1 MSPLLAGAARRC
13 ITPQLGCHIMGL
25 FHDRLATD
33 IHDDLYARALVLQD
47 DTTSLA
53 IVICDLIAL
62 LKSDV
67 DDVRRYVADLT
78 GIPAAHTFVACTH
91 THYGP
96 ATVGAL
102 GTPLDDVYM
111 EHAAELI
118 AESVKLAQNRLVPA
132 EVGATRV
139 AVHGETFNRRWH
151 MRDGSVRMN
160 PGFQNPDLVRP
171 AGPTDPELTLLV
183 VRDLGRKPLALLS
196 SLATHYVGNAT
207 ENSISADYYGYFEK
221 ALQRMAGDEIVG
233 MLGYGCA
240 GNINTWDFSKPAP
253 ETPHSYY
260 QAERVG
266 NVVAAAAY
274 GGWQGLRDFQYSR
287 APVLG
292 AASEVIE
299 FVRSQPDAAAL
310 AHARAASA
318 GPMPAPDAAGYMD
331 WLYAREAVLVTE
343 EPAVSPAEVMALRV
357 GDLGIVGLPGEPFVE
372 YGLQIKARAPLPMI
386 MPFGLANDALGYFP
400 TDAALIEGGYETR
413 LARSAKAVPGIES
426 AMVAAGVDA
435 LQRLSS

>member
-1 MSPLLAGAARRC
+1 MSPLLAGAARCC
-13 ITPQLGCHIMGL
+13 ITPRLGCHMMGL
-25 FHDRLATD
+25 FQDRLATD
-33 IHDDLYARALVLQD
+33 IHDDLYRAPLVLQGD
-47 DTTSLA
+47 AASLA
-53 IVICDLIAL
+53 IIVCDLIAL
-62 LKSDV
+62 KQSDV
-67 DDVRRYVADLT
+67 DDVRRYVAGLT

-96 ATVGAL
+96 ATAGGL
-102 GTPLDDVYM
+102 GTPRDDLYM
-111 EHAAELI
+111 AHAAERI

-139 AVHGETFNRRWH
+139 VVHGETFNRRWL

-171 AGPTDPELTLLV
+171 AGPTDPDLTLLV
-183 VRDLGRKPLALLS
+183 VRDLERQPLALLS

-207 ENSISADYYGYFEK
+207 EEAISADYYGYFEK
-221 ALQRMAGDEIVG
+221 ALQRMAGAEVVG

-240 GNINTWDFSKPAP
+240 GNINTWDFSQPTP
-253 ETPHSYY
+253 EQPHSYY

-274 GGWQGLRDFQYSR
+274 GGWQGLRDVQYSR
-287 APVLG
+287 APTLG

-299 FVRSQPDAAAL
+299 FVTRQPDVAAL
-310 AHARAASA
+310 AHARAVSA
-318 GPMPAPDAAGYMD
+318 GPMPATDSANYMD
-331 WLYAREAVLVTE
+331 WLYAREAALVAE
-343 EPAVSPAEVMALRV
+343 EPAVSPAEVMALRI

-372 YGLQIKARAPLPMI
+372 YGLQIKARAPLPLI
-386 MPFGLANDALGYFP
+386 MPFGLANDWLGYFP

-413 LARSAKAVPGIES
+413 LARSSKAVPGIEK
-426 AMVAAGVDA
+426 ALVAAGLDA
-435 LQRLSS
+435 LRRLCL